1 MRCVV
6 GNVLVQSP
14 WPETSPSGS
23 SRRGQRIAAVFP
35 GAVQPEEED
44 GPVAMLNEKSVIIL
58 NSAVICYFCVELN
71 RAPKIIK
78 FFV

>member
-1 MRCVV
+1 M

-44 GPVAMLNEKSVIIL
+44 GPVAMLNEKFVIIL
-58 NSAVICYFCVELN
+58 NSAMICYFCVELN
-71 RAPKIIK
+71 RAPKIMK

>member
-1 MRCVV
+1 VRCVV

-35 GAVQPEEED
+35 GAVQSEEED
-44 GPVAMLNEKSVIIL
+44 GPVAGAK
-58 NSAVICYFCVELN
+58 
-71 RAPKIIK
+71 
-78 FFV
+78 